1 MVHICEVVMTA
12 GVFSFFQ
19 NFDIPGCCRGKGQ
32 IIVQNDKKLLHFIDQ
47 EPVYYM
53 IVIYGALV

>member
-1 MVHICEVVMTA
+1 MVHICEMVMTA

-53 IVIYGALV
+53 IGM